1 MMNWENKKIN
11 NENLMF
17 VHKKTDSLVDQEKFD
32 ELNDFIEGFLFE
44 NVKLTFLNILRI
56 GLESVKKHP
65 ILIDNIVLLDIIIE
79 NKLFQFR

>member
-1 MMNWENKKIN
+1 MNWENKKIN